1 VSTAR
6 PGIPRSI
13 LRPSAPTRRRS
24 TAPWSALTLTII
36 LAAFVS
42 ACGSSSPAAT
52 SSTGASS
59 SAAPSTTASPSASGE
74 PTGSSALGTTEP
86 ASPGIPTAEPSP
98 IESAGPGASGSFSAG
113 ATDAC
118 YGSQD
123 TKGFFSSFAQAVPW
137 PVYCVVL
144 PAGWSVE
151 TGSYRLRDGGRLTIG
166 YQRRADGARIVL
178 DEGALC
184 LDTTGCA
191 PTATVT
197 GTIAF
202 ADREAES
209 VTASD
214 SSLAAVVDRGQNPS
228 WLLTGTGL
236 PAAEFQA
243 IAAALHLIDQ

>member
-6 PGIPRSI
+6 PAIPRSI
-13 LRPSAPTRRRS
+13 LRRSASVRRRS
-24 TAPWSALTLTII
+24 TATWSGLTLTII
-36 LAAFVS
+36 LALLVS
-42 ACGSSSPAAT
+42 ACGPASSSP
-52 SSTGASS
+52 GS
-59 SAAPSTTASPSASGE
+59 SASPSASPPASPSASGE
-74 PTGSSALGTTEP
+74 PTGSSAPSTTEP
-86 ASPGIPTAEPSP
+86 ASPGTPTAQPSP
-98 IESAGPGASGSFSAG
+98 TESAGPGASGSFSTG

-118 YGSQD
+118 FGSQD

-166 YQRRADGARIVL
+166 YHRRADGARIVL

-184 LDTTGCA
+184 LDGTGCA
-191 PTATVT
+191 PTGTVS

-202 ADREAES
+202 ADRQAES

-214 SSLAAVVDRGQNPS
+214 GSLAAVVDRGQDPS
-228 WLLTGTGL
+228 WLLTGIGL

-243 IAAALHLIDQ
+243 IGAALHLIDQ